1 MDRSRTVLYTVKALS
16 NKIKH
21 LLEHVSLKLT
31 GMQHAIIY
39 FVSDATKQAE
49 YFQKDIESEFNIS
62 RSTASGILKRMEKN
76 ELIVRETAA
85 SDTRLKKIILTE
97 KALEMNQS
105 VAEEII
111 ELENKVTAGITK
123 EELET
128 FFKVIEKVTQNI
140 AEL

>member
-1 MDRSRTVLYTVKALS
+1 MDRSRTVLYTVKTLS
-16 NKIKH
+16 NKVKH

-39 FVSDATKQAE
+39 YVSDTTKQAE
-49 YFQKDIESEFNIS
+49 YFQKDIELEFNIS

-76 ELIVRETAA
+76 ELIVRETTE

-105 VAEEII
+105 VAEEITA
-111 ELENKVTAGITK
+111 LEQKVIAGISK
-123 EELET
+123 EELDT
-128 FFKVIEKVTQNI
+128 FFQVMEKVTQNI
-140 AEL
+140 AKL